1 MVFQA
6 GLLSTATPKQPP
18 AESAMTGKPTP
29 AKPTNKAIE
38 WLKAIVWTVAAWLVL
53 TTFLVQAYRIP
64 SPSMERTLMVG
75 DVLFVNKFLFG
86 AKLPFVDVRT
96 PAFREPRR
104 GDIVVFK
111 SPIEDSML
119 VKRLIGVGGDT
130 IEMRAGV
137 LLRNGQA
144 LEEPYAQST
153 DPGWSLDLPTR
164 QMMRAMQLP
173 HYVGDSAASYLPD
186 VHDWGPLRVPQDSM
200 WMMGDHRDQ
209 SRDSR
214 FWGLVPRRNVR
225 GTPVLIYYSW
235 DPYSY
240 RPLPFL
246 SAIRWNRLFTVPR

>member
-1 MVFQA
+1 MTEGRKA
-6 GLLSTATPKQPP
+6 G
-18 AESAMTGKPTP
+18 GKPQS
-29 AKPTNKAIE
+29 KLVEWVKAI
-38 WLKAIVWTVAAWLVL
+38 AWTVVAWLLL

-86 AKLPFVDVRT
+86 AKIPLVDVRT
-96 PAFREPRR
+96 PPVREPRR

-111 SPIEDSML
+111 SPIEDSMI
-119 VKRLIGVGGDT
+119 VKRLIGVPGDT
-130 IEMRAGV
+130 VEMHAGV
-137 LLRNGQA
+137 LLRNGAA

-153 DPGWSLDLPTR
+153 DPGWHADPVTR
-164 QMMRAMQLP
+164 QSMRAMQLP
-173 HYVGDSAASYLPD
+173 HYVGDSADSYLPD
-186 VHDWGPLRVPQDSM
+186 VHDWGPLVVPHDSL

-214 FWGLVPRRNVR
+214 FWGLVPRKNVR

-240 RPLPFL
+240 RPVPFL
-246 SAIRWNRLFTVPR
+246 SAIRWSRLLTVPR

>member
-1 MVFQA
+1 MA
-6 GLLSTATPKQPP
+6 KGTGGGKQQSKLV
-18 AESAMTGKPTP
+18 EWI
-29 AKPTNKAIE
+29 KAI
-38 WLKAIVWTVAAWLVL
+38 AWTVVAWVLL

-86 AKLPFVDVRT
+86 AKIPLIDVRT
-96 PAFREPRR
+96 PPVREPRR

-111 SPIEDSML
+111 SPIEDSMI
-119 VKRLIGVGGDT
+119 VKRLIGVPGDT
-130 IEMRAGV
+130 IEMHGGV
-137 LLRNGQA
+137 LRRNGQA

-153 DPGWSLDLPTR
+153 DPGWHADPVTR
-164 QMMRAMQLP
+164 QNMRAMQLP
-173 HYVGDSAASYLPD
+173 HYVGDSADSYLPD
-186 VHDWGPLRVPQDSM
+186 VHDWGPLVVPHDSL

-214 FWGLVPRRNVR
+214 FWGLVPRKNVR

-240 RPLPFL
+240 RPIPFL
-246 SAIRWNRLFTVPR
+246 TAIRWSRLLTVPR